1 MVVPEPGRG
10 QGSGHLRLLA
20 RVARMYHEQ
29 GMRQP
34 EIAAALGISQPRVSR
49 LLKEAIARGVVRTV
63 VALPEGVHTEL
74 EERLQ
79 RRYALRDAVVVD
91 TGGTTGDVA
100 LASAAAFY
108 FGTTFRCGDVIGVS
122 SRSGILPAAV
132 DRMHSR
138 NTQAADRVVQV
149 VGDLGGPGARGHAA
163 RLISRLAGVTRARP
177 VFAPSAG
184 VAGTPTA
191 RDALLRDPA
200 VAEVTAQWRELT
212 VVLVD
217 IGSLEPPLLPPP
229 LPPGSGDTGRER
241 PPGSDSPLGHADRE
255 LAPGSGHAVGPADRE
270 RPPGT
275 GSPLGHAVDPAG
287 RDLPPGTGSPL
298 GHDVDP
304 ADREELRSLGAV
316 GDVCLRF
323 FDAGGDPVDSA
334 FDRRV
339 VGIGA
344 DTLRSVGR
352 RVAVAGGEREHAAI
366 RAALRGGWVNVLITD
381 VEVARHLLTGPR

>member
-1 MVVPEPGRG
+1 MVVPEPGLDH
-10 QGSGHLRLLA
+10 GSGHLRLLA

-49 LLKEAIARGVVRTV
+49 LLKEAITLGVVRTV

-79 RRYALRDAVVVD
+79 RRYSLRDAVVVD
-91 TGGTTGDVA
+91 TGGTVGDAA

-108 FGTTFRCGDVIGVS
+108 FGATFRCGDVIGVS
-122 SRSGILPAAV
+122 SRGETLQAAV
-132 DRMHSR
+132 DRMRSR

-149 VGDLGGPGARGHAA
+149 VGDLGGPEARVHAT
-163 RLISRLAGVTRARP
+163 RLVSRLAGVTRARP
-177 VFAPSAG
+177 VFVPAAG
-184 VAGTPTA
+184 VASTPEA
-191 RDALLRDPA
+191 RDALLRDAA

-217 IGSLEPPLLPPP
+217 IGSLEPPPPP
-229 LPPGSGDTGRER
+229 PGNGDQHLPPGNGHADREHPLESGDADQDLSPGNGHADREHPPGGGHPGRER
-241 PPGSDSPLGHADRE
+241 PPGNSDTGQEPL
-255 LAPGSGHAVGPADRE
+255 PGS
-270 RPPGT
+270 
-275 GSPLGHAVDPAG
+275 GSPLG
-287 RDLPPGTGSPL
+287 R
-298 GHDVDP
+298 
-304 ADREELRSLGAV
+304 ADREELHALGAV

-323 FDAGGDPVDSA
+323 FDAGGDPVGSA

-339 VGIGA
+339 VGMGA
-344 DTLRSVGR
+344 DVLRSVER
-352 RVAVAGGEREHAAI
+352 RVAVAGGERKHAAI